1 VDGSLARWGRVD
13 AVVDGAGLGPKGS
26 LLQLADADSQSG
38 KEFYLINVVCIARLA
53 TPVVQ
58 RRRVRVIVNAFT

>member
-1 VDGSLARWGRVD
+1 MRPWRARGRVD

-38 KEFYLINVVCIARLA
+38 KGQPTHVREELLDDRRLQDRSEDVDPPG
-53 TPVVQ
+53 TG
-58 RRRVRVIVNAFT
+58 RS